1 MIREYNEVVAKI
13 IAFGILEDEEEEFI
27 SKKFAVYVEQ
37 SHTPRTDYMKF
48 IDEFNKQTG
57 KQYPADAESRALFYE
72 NEAMQSLDKRIRAL
86 RNAITN
92 PWFHGKGQYQLTPQ
106 FILEKYA
113 EYINYTYTPPASAEN
128 EGGNIQEEPVREYG
142 NF

>member
-72 NEAMQSLDKRIRAL
+72 NEAMQPLEKRIRAL
-86 RNAITN
+86 RNALTN
-92 PWFHGKGQYQLTPQ
+92 PWFQKNMYKLTPT
-106 FILEKYA
+106 FILENYG
-113 EYINYTYTPPASAEN
+113 EYINYTAPIAEGNSETGVQN
-128 EGGNIQEEPVREYG
+128 EVQPEQRNYSD
-142 NF
+142 F